1 MLDKCREI
9 AANNQPDVF
18 IGAAAVADFRLKEVA
33 SQKMKKQADSDEM
46 QLTLVKNPDIIAT
59 MVSEQQAKFVVGF
72 AAETQNLLAYA
83 KDKLTRKGL
92 DLIIANDVS
101 RADIGFNQDQNQ
113 VTVVGKDQTWTPEQA
128 AKTELAKYLV
138 TLIQSQYQAH

>member
-1 MLDKCREI
+1 
-9 AANNQPDVF
+9 
-18 IGAAAVADFRLKEVA
+18 
-33 SQKMKKQADSDEM
+33 
-46 QLTLVKNPDIIAT
+46 

>member
-1 MLDKCREI
+1 
-9 AANNQPDVF
+9 
-18 IGAAAVADFRLKEVA
+18 
-33 SQKMKKQADSDEM
+33 M

-59 MVSEQQAKFVVGF
+59 ISSLKGAKYMVEF

-101 RADIGFNQDQNQ
+101 RTDIGFNQDQNQ
-113 VTVVGKDQTWTPEQA
+113 VTVVAKDQTWTPEQA
-128 AKTELAKYLV
+128 TKTELADYLV
-138 TLIQSQYQAH
+138 RLIQSQNHSN